1 MGWSSNTGVQLTPL
15 LFVFQTPPDAA
26 PIQILFG
33 LFTSTS
39 IVVTRPLIEAGPI
52 FLGFQFLKALL
63 MSTFSTAVTGVDD
76 FLDFCAL
83 TTPVFKREVAKM
95 VPKRIIRMC

>member
-1 MGWSSNTGVQLTPL
+1 
-15 LFVFQTPPDAA
+15 
-26 PIQILFG
+26 
-33 LFTSTS
+33 
-39 IVVTRPLIEAGPI
+39 
-52 FLGFQFLKALL
+52 